1 MRMSF
6 ATMNESQIAQ
16 GMQRLSRALDACEA
30 NQPVSISLAA

>member
-16 GMQRLSRALDACEA
+16 GMVRLGRALDACEA
-30 NQPVSISLAA
+30 NEPVSISLAA